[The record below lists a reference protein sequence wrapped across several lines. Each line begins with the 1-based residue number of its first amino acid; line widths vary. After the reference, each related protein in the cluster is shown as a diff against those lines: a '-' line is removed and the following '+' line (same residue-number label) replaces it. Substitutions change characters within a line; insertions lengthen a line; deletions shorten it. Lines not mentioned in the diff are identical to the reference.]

1 MGGKSNLLDPDSLEN
16 LYIESISYKN
26 KADELSHDIRIRMN
40 QLTDPL
46 YLNTFKNGK
55 YDTFVNA
62 IIGGKQALEDLLDA
76 VKDTANFIDSTLE
89 NTKCPWDNNQQSE
102 KIKESQTTQTLKR

>member
-1 MGGKSNLLDPDSLEN
+1 MGGKANLLDPESLEA

-26 KADELSHDIRIRMN
+26 TADELSHDIRIRMN

-55 YDTFVNA
+55 YSTFVNT

-76 VKDTANFIDSTLE
+76 VKDTANLIDSTLE
-89 NTKCPWDNNQQSE
+89 NTKCPWDNSQQSD
-102 KIKESQTTQTLKR
+102 IINGSQTTQTLKR

>member
-1 MGGKSNLLDPDSLEN
+1 MGQKANLLDPESLET
-16 LYIESISYKN
+16 LYTESIRYKN
-26 KADELSHDIRIRMN
+26 KADELSHHIRIRMN

-46 YLNTFKNGK
+46 YLNHFKNGQSN
-55 YDTFVNA
+55 TFVHA

-89 NTKCPWDNNQQSE
+89 NTKSPWDNHQPSD
-102 KIKESQTTQTLKR
+102 KIKESQTNQTLKR